1 MIVRKISDVK
11 RSLTL
16 IPESSLDLLNIFR
29 LVQVGD
35 IVYSETS
42 RELKKER
49 ASGRFDSERVSVTLG
64 IEVERKVAD
73 PLMKRV
79 SFRGRI
85 VYESRDLDL
94 VGKYHSIR
102 LHPGAEITVRSDKQF
117 ARLKAF
123 ASNYLRGRRRSR
135 SFLCVAL
142 DNEGAAVAEFSPQG
156 LKILYSKRVPP
167 IDKMMASGREDLS
180 ERGFPEVADI
190 LRRNMKE
197 DTEIVVLGPKI
208 FVEDFMKYLRREGK
222 DLYSRIGKTGYVS
235 VGSEDGVREAMRSGV
250 LKEYSEVVKP
260 LRDSVEVERFIQ
272 QMVENPEKVAVG
284 FREVLEAW
292 RLGAVE
298 KILVSESFLWNH
310 VAEED
315 LSRLLDAVETGK
327 LRLQVLL
334 DGLEA
339 SEKIM
344 GLGGIV
350 AFLRYPLPLKHMK
363 GR

>member
-1 MIVRKISDVK
+1 MIVRKISDLR

-64 IEVERKVAD
+64 IEVEKKVVD

-79 SFRGRI
+79 SFSGRI

-94 VGKYHSIR
+94 IGKHHSIR
-102 LHPGAEITVRSDKQF
+102 LHPGVEITVRSDKQF
-117 ARLKAF
+117 ERLKAF
-123 ASNYLRGRRRSR
+123 ASNYLKGRRRSK

-156 LKILYSKRVPP
+156 LRMLYSKMVPS
-167 IDKMMASGREDLS
+167 IDKMASTGRENLA
-180 ERGFPEVADI
+180 ERGFPEVAEI
-190 LRRNMKE
+190 LRRNLKE
-197 DTEIVVLGPKI
+197 DSEIIVLGPKI
-208 FVEDFMKYLRREGK
+208 FVEDFMKYLRRERK
-222 DLYSRIGKTGYVS
+222 ELSSRVKKTGYVS

-260 LRDSVEVERFIQ
+260 LRDAAEVERFIQ
-272 QMVENPEKVAVG
+272 QMAMNPEKVAVG
-284 FREVLEAW
+284 FKEVLEAW

-298 KILVSESFLWNH
+298 KILVSESFLWHH
-310 VAEED
+310 VADED
-315 LSRLLDAVETGK
+315 MSNLLDAAEVGK

-344 GLGGIV
+344 GFGGIV
-350 AFLRYPLPLKHMK
+350 AFLRYPLPLKQMK
-363 GR
+363 S